1 MQEYWKKNP
10 KNIKTQEILFAD
22 CPQSGIKVSFL
33 LQHTSLHYP
42 TPALFQ
48 RFVHPLEGDDYFV
61 QEKETDLVLEERSN
75 RQETCT
81 YQVAHGNYSNGPCA
95 HSVLALKS
103 CDLQCF
109 QIPGKKMLW
118 DVPRLLLPATH
129 HSPIGR
135 DQHSLNKGKTEHTL
149 RENPTPYITNEV
161 SWGPPDSLREVSSK
175 WLICKKGHHWLK
187 AWHHWC
193 ICICSSD
200 SE

>member
-1 MQEYWKKNP
+1 MSTLGSFILLYRLCGCLHTTPLSFFFSLSCFRKSTFSNLISLLKFYTWLTLKRDVPNKVKVNARILKKKNP
-10 KNIKTQEILFAD
+10 KNIKTQEKLFAD

-42 TPALFQ
+42 TGRNTPAPFQ

-81 YQVAHGNYSNGPCA
+81 HQVAHGNYSNGPCA

-109 QIPGKKMLW
+109 QIPGKKML
-118 DVPRLLLPATH
+118 
-129 HSPIGR
+129 
-135 DQHSLNKGKTEHTL
+135 
-149 RENPTPYITNEV
+149 
-161 SWGPPDSLREVSSK
+161 
-175 WLICKKGHHWLK
+175 
-187 AWHHWC
+187 
-193 ICICSSD
+193 
-200 SE
+200 